1 MKIYRDNERAK
12 LPEFATEG
20 SACFDLRACF
30 DVGDKIVAYNPQN
43 KKVELPVRMLGG
55 SKVPAVQIHPMYRVL
70 IPTGLIFDIPN
81 NHVMKIYI
89 RSSMALKNGV
99 TLANSTAIIDSDYI
113 DPTYIMIHNVS
124 DILLNIY
131 HDDRIAQGQLCK
143 LEKYNLTE
151 RKTPP
156 TQKTDRD
163 GGMGSTG
170 TN

>member
-1 MKIYRDNERAK
+1 MKIYRENENATI
-12 LPEFATEG
+12 PEFATEG

-30 DVGDKIVAYNPQN
+30 GLGDKIIAYNPQN
-43 KKVELPVRMLGG
+43 KKVELPVRILG
-55 SKVPAVQIHPMYRVL
+55 SNRNPAVQIHPMYRVL
-70 IPTGLIFDIPN
+70 IPTGLIFDIPR

-99 TLANSTAIIDSDYI
+99 TLANSTAIIDSDYV

-131 HDDRIAQGQLCK
+131 NGDRIAQAA
-143 LEKYNLTE
+143 LEKLDSYTLTE
-151 RKTPP
+151 RKTRPA
-156 TQKTDRD
+156 QKTDRD

>member
-1 MKIYRDNERAK
+1 MKIYRENELARI
-12 LPEFATEG
+12 PEFATAG

-30 DVGDKIVAYNPQN
+30 SAGDKVTAYNPQN
-43 KKVELPVRMLGG
+43 KKVQLPVRMLGG
-55 SKVPAVQIHPMYRVL
+55 ATSPAIQIHPMYRVL

-81 NHVMKIYI
+81 NHALKIYI

-99 TLANSTAIIDSDYI
+99 TLANSTAIIDSDYV
-113 DPTYIMIHNVS
+113 DPTYVMVHNIS

-131 HDDRIAQGQLCK
+131 HDDRIAQAELCELK
-143 LEKYNLTE
+143 KYSLTE

-156 TQKTDRD
+156 TQKTERD